1 MKAKLTNNIS
11 LKILSVFLAI
21 MLWLVVINVSDPEKT
36 STINNIPIIIV
47 NEESI
52 TGQEMVYEVLSGA
65 RASVEVT
72 GPRTIIDSL
81 DAHSFKATADLSKL
95 SKTGAVEVEVELVT
109 PSYRS
114 KVDID
119 VKTTMKVSVEDLLR
133 KEFVAEV
140 YDKGNLA
147 DGYVIFNR
155 KMEESVLEV
164 KAPESVMA
172 TIAKVCVVVDVTGA
186 KDDFSVN
193 AKFQAYD
200 NRGLVID
207 SVKNNITFSVESTKV
222 DVTVYPIKQI
232 PFVYEIDEEKYPDAI
247 ITAKNISRENIMVV
261 GRADNLAK
269 IDSIVLD
276 TSSLEITPEQSSYEL
291 SYTLKDLLP
300 EGVMVYGEDKTVSI
314 KVETDAIITKNF
326 EVPVNDIAIK
336 SLGDGLSAAHETT
349 GMLTYTLK
357 GRKSI
362 LDVFVVEDNPLFV
375 STKNL
380 GIGTYNL
387 DVVMDLD
394 DDLELVSPIQVQV
407 KISEKEKPT
416 ETTTPESSSSQ
427 VIPGVSTSTQQQ
439 STQPTQTTTPVQS
452 TQSSTPVD
460 ATVSTTETT
469 TTSPETTTEDTRE
482 TSQSTETETTGE
494 TETAEDAAVD
504 GGAQ

>member
-1 MKAKLTNNIS
+1 MWFQKGGK
-11 LKILSVFLAI
+11 K
-21 MLWLVVINVSDPEKT
+21 KT
-36 STINNIPIIIV
+36 
-47 NEESI
+47 
-52 TGQEMVYEVLSGA
+52 
-65 RASVEVT
+65 
-72 GPRTIIDSL
+72 
-81 DAHSFKATADLSKL
+81 F
-95 SKTGAVEVEVELVT
+95 
-109 PSYRS
+109 
-114 KVDID
+114 
-119 VKTTMKVSVEDLLR
+119 
-133 KEFVAEV
+133 
-140 YDKGNLA
+140 
-147 DGYVIFNR
+147 IF
-155 KMEESVLEV
+155 
-164 KAPESVMA
+164 
-172 TIAKVCVVVDVTGA
+172 
-186 KDDFSVN
+186 
-193 AKFQAYD
+193 
-200 NRGLVID
+200 D
-207 SVKNNITFSVESTKV
+207 SVKNNITFSIESTKV

-232 PFVYEIDEEKYPDAI
+232 PFVYEIDEEKYPDVI

-276 TSSLEITPEQSSYEL
+276 TSSLDITPEQSSYEL
-291 SYTLKDLLP
+291 SYILKDLLP

-314 KVETDAIITKNF
+314 KVETDAIITKTF

-394 DDLELVSPIQVQV
+394 DDLELVTPIQVQV

-427 VIPGVSTSTQQQ
+427 VIPGVSTSTQQNQ
-439 STQPTQTTTPVQS
+439 STQS

-482 TSQSTETETTGE
+482 TSQSTETETT
-494 TETAEDAAVD
+494 EDAAVD